1 MARVKKV
8 VVDASVVAR
17 WYVEEE
23 WSDIAL
29 KVRADYEKGLIDL
42 IVPYLLIYE
51 VSNSLRQSPDLNASD
66 TSDSVISLI
75 DMQLHTQIL
84 TKEEIEKIVILAF
97 EFNISIYDAVYFAL
111 SQSLGVNFL
120 TGDVKLYKKLGS
132 KQTILLSEYDYSR
145 L

>member
-8 VVDASVVAR
+8 VVDASVVAK

-42 IVPYLLIYE
+42 IAPYLLFYE

-66 TSDSVISLI
+66 TSDSVKSLI
-75 DMQLHTQIL
+75 DMQLDSQLL
-84 TKEEIEKIVILAF
+84 TKEEIEKIVMIAF

-111 SQSLGVNFL
+111 SRSLGVNFL
-120 TGDVKLYKKLGS
+120 TGDEKLYRKLGS
-132 KQTILLSEYDYSR
+132 KDTILLSEYDYSK